1 MKLKAEGIK
10 EKLIELKPYLKERY
24 GVKEIGIFGSYVRAK
39 QRKKSDLDILV
50 DFSEDTEIT
59 LLDFIEMKHFLS
71 KKLGIKI
78 DLVIKRALKKNIGKT
93 IISEVVY
100 I

>member
-50 DFSEDTEIT
+50 DFFEDTEIT